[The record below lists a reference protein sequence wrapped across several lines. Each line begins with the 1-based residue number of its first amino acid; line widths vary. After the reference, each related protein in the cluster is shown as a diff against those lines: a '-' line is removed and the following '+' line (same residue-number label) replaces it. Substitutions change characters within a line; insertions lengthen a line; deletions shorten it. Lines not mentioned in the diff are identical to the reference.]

1 MIEGKPT
8 MKPILTPCLPGQ
20 TGPAAAV
27 ILAYLMVG
35 MASLACMTSTMP
47 ATPTQTA
54 IPAATTADLQNC
66 VRDSSHAQFCRDEP
80 AGLPTC
86 LLCNRQAEPQ
96 AGAVYEIPT
105 PGPLCA
111 TVTAIQS
118 LHLRDQPNERARVL
132 AYLHNGEQV
141 RVIAF
146 GKWWKISTD
155 KGEGYANAKYLQI
168 TECK

>member
-8 MKPILTPCLPGQ
+8 MKPILTPC
-20 TGPAAAV
+20 PAAAV

-80 AGLPTC
+80 ASGLPT
-86 LLCNRQAEPQ
+86 EPQ
-96 AGAVYEIPT
+96 AGTVFWIPT

-118 LHLRDQPNERARVL
+118 LHLRAQPNERAQVL
-132 AYLHNGEQV
+132 GYLHNGEQV

-146 GKWWKISTD
+146 GLWWKLSTR
-155 KGEGYANAKYLQI
+155 EETGYANSKYLSL
-168 TECK
+168 TESEE

>member
-1 MIEGKPT
+1 MKPACACLRPCLPAGRSR
-8 MKPILTPCLPGQ
+8 KQAGRPILTPCLPGQ

-54 IPAATTADLQNC
+54 IPAATI
-66 VRDSSHAQFCRDEP
+66 
-80 AGLPTC
+80 AGS
-86 LLCNRQAEPQ
+86 EDD

-118 LHLRDQPNERARVL
+118 LHLRAQPNERARVL

-155 KGEGYANAKYLQI
+155 KGEGYANAKYLHLSACCRTAQAGI